1 MTALDEERVR
11 IVAIGQEYAASREA
25 LRPETPCEL
34 RRRWLAT
41 AVSICIEGEIN
52 RAWAVA
58 QLLQLA
64 GIQMCAQRA
73 SDVAKA
79 RLPQHGIVEQPLDEN
94 DLRALLN
101 LFPGIQATLRAVKES
116 MGEGGS
122 DTAAVEIHDTPA
134 LATREDHAPIEGIAP
149 LWIEQAETL

>member
-11 IVAIGQEYAASREA
+11 IVAIGQEHAADGEA
-25 LRPETPCEL
+25 LRPEARCEFQ
-34 RRRWLAT
+34 RGSLAT
-41 AVSICIEGEIN
+41 AVGVCIEGEIN

-79 RLPQHGIVEQPLDEN
+79 
-94 DLRALLN
+94 
-101 LFPGIQATLRAVKES
+101 TLRAVKES

-122 DTAAVEIHDTPA
+122 DTAAVEIQDTPA
-134 LATREDHAPIEGIAP
+134 LATREDHAPIEGIAF
-149 LWIEQAETL
+149 LCIEQAE